1 VELVL
6 TLGTGL
12 GSALF
17 ADGHLVANL
26 ELGHHPFKKGKTY
39 EERVCDAE
47 LKRHGKKEWSKRVHE
62 ALATLNP
69 IFNPRVLHL
78 GGGNAQHIKGK
89 LPANV
94 RLFGNVDG
102 MTGGIKLWTDG

>member
-1 VELVL
+1 MNAL
-6 TLGTGL
+6 TDDPKDERPAREIERLATTP
-12 GSALF
+12 ALW
-17 ADGHLVANL
+17 N
-26 ELGHHPFKKGKTY
+26 
-39 EERVCDAE
+39 
-47 LKRHGKKEWSKRVHE
+47 E
-62 ALATLNP
+62 ALETLMP

-89 LPANV
+89 LPSNV